1 MDSDDSSD
9 EGVQIGPS
17 FAAKAT
23 NKLLEPLRPL
33 VSKNALTAYLGTFL
47 FFATAICMTFV
58 SALAYG
64 VFYYNFIPQVGL
76 ERVVHL
82 QFGDGHPWGVAALDS
97 GLISYQAYDVHVEL
111 ELPRT
116 PSNLATGN
124 FMLDLTLL
132 SHSLMSART
141 GGNTTAPP
149 ISHSRR
155 PAILTYASPLIDIS
169 SKVSF
174 MPLYVLGWKR
184 EAERL
189 VVPMMEGIEFS
200 RGAHKVPETLRLE
213 VQSDEKMQFYSAK
226 VKFRAS
232 FTGLRWIMYH
242 WRIPSFFVFS
252 FMFWSVSMLAFSLSW
267 VLLACLSNKG
277 VTEEEDEEDVKE
289 EEESK
294 SEPTIKEEQSEK
306 LGLLDIE
313 STTET
318 SDREGESDSDEGVN
332 HLYDVGRRRRIMK
345 GESGPSEPAGSGT
358 GTERAGF
365 SGIQRRRSRLFK
377 EEEEENI

>member
-1 MDSDDSSD
+1 MDSDNSSD
-9 EGVQIGPS
+9 EGVQTGPS

-23 NKLLEPLRPL
+23 DTLLEPLRVL
-33 VSKNALTAYLGTFL
+33 VSRNALTAYLSTFM
-47 FFATAICMTFV
+47 FFATAICMVFV

-64 VFYYNFIPQVGL
+64 VFYYNFIPRVGL
-76 ERVVHL
+76 ERIVHL
-82 QFGDGHPWGVAALDS
+82 QFGDGHPWGIAALES
-97 GLISYQAYDVHVEL
+97 GLISSQAYDVHVEL

-132 SHSLMSART
+132 SQSSTSART
-141 GGNTTAPP
+141 VGEIAAPP

-155 PAILTYASPLIDIS
+155 PAILTYASPLVDIS

-189 VVPMMEGIEFS
+189 AVPMMERVEFS
-200 RGAHKVPETLRLE
+200 RGTHNVPDTLRLE
-213 VQSDEKMQFYSAK
+213 IQSEEKMQFYSAK
-226 VKFRAS
+226 VKFTAS

-252 FMFWSVSMLAFSLSW
+252 FMFWSVSMLSFSLSW
-267 VLLACLSNKG
+267 ILLACLSNKG
-277 VTEEEDEEDVKE
+277 VKTEEEEEEEGVKE
-289 EEESK
+289 EEDSGT
-294 SEPTIKEEQSEK
+294 EPTIKEEQSEK

-313 STTET
+313 STAET
-318 SDREGESDSDEGVN
+318 SDREGETDSDDGVN
-332 HLYDVGRRRRIMK
+332 HLYDVGRKRRITTA
-345 GESGPSEPAGSGT
+345 ESGPLEAAGSGT
-358 GTERAGF
+358 GTESAGP
-365 SGIQRRRSRLFK
+365 SGVQRRRSRLFK
-377 EEEEENI
+377 EEDS